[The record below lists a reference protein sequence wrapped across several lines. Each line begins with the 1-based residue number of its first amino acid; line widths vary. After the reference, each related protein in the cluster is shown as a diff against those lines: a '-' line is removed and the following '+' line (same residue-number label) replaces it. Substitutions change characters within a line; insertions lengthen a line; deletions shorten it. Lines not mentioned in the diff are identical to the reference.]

1 MLILSLMILTMPT
14 LNSVSSLSPTH
25 SSTTSNNSS
34 LQKDSDTSKTP
45 FELSDELKSLIN
57 VAVDT
62 NKTNAGVIVGLV
74 DPNGYQFYGY
84 GKMSNANNTIVDQD
98 SVFAIGSNT
107 KVFTAILLADMV
119 EDGLIK
125 LDDPIQKYLPQNIT
139 VPQYNGH
146 EITVGDLATHTSGL
160 PEFPPNYCPTDFA
173 SAHAAQT
180 PTDMI
185 QTHVDLMNCPEDY
198 GLDQLYQGLSN
209 TTISRE
215 PGSKVEYST
224 FGSALLGD
232 ILVSISNSSS
242 YDELLKERILN
253 VLGMDSTSVNLS
265 DAQKSQL
272 AIGHLYSQELPIWN
286 LSSPLV
292 AAGGLHS
299 SASDMLKF
307 LSANI
312 GLIKTK
318 LDKAMQESHLIR
330 LDTGRVL
337 PNNLNATAQDN
348 TTSGF
353 YSGLGWFITTDFGNE
368 IIWHNGATLD
378 GYNAFMAFN
387 PASDRGIVILFSSDP
402 ENADLSLAG
411 AFKSNYLSYL
421 VWNLLK
427 G

>member
-1 MLILSLMILTMPT
+1 
-14 LNSVSSLSPTH
+14 
-25 SSTTSNNSS
+25 
-34 LQKDSDTSKTP
+34 
-45 FELSDELKSLIN
+45 
-57 VAVDT
+57 
-62 NKTNAGVIVGLV
+62 
-74 DPNGYQFYGY
+74 
-84 GKMSNANNTIVDQD
+84 
-98 SVFAIGSNT
+98 
-107 KVFTAILLADMV
+107 
-119 EDGLIK
+119 
-125 LDDPIQKYLPQNIT
+125 
-139 VPQYNGH
+139 
-146 EITVGDLATHTSGL
+146 
-160 PEFPPNYCPTDFA
+160 
-173 SAHAAQT
+173 
-180 PTDMI
+180 
-185 QTHVDLMNCPEDY
+185 
-198 GLDQLYQGLSN
+198 
-209 TTISRE
+209 
-215 PGSKVEYST
+215 
-224 FGSALLGD
+224 
-232 ILVSISNSSS
+232 
-242 YDELLKERILN
+242 
-253 VLGMDSTSVNLS
+253 MDSTSVNLS

-337 PNNLNATAQDN
+337 PNNLNATAKDN

-402 ENADLSLAG
+402 ENADFSLAG